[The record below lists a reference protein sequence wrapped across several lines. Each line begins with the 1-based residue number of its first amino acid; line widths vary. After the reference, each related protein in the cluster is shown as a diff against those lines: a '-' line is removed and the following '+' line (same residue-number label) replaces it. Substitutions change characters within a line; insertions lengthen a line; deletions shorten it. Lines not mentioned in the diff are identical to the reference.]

1 MWKIQTFFPGKKC
14 ENLFFFTKNFPQYL
28 PLDTWIAVSAN
39 LLPKVCHQETGKD
52 LKKKYQKDELISKST
67 SGHVECS
74 FENPS
79 RNFSPKGVDFL
90 AQTPRSVLNYIGFKK
105 TTFPQTFLWTRKLHF
120 SETCHFFFIT
130 QKSVTLKYEEG
141 FYIFF
146 FELDF
151 LSSRFLLDIW
161 YAFLRV
167 LLISFSQET
176 EIQWQNNT
184 SQKWYSPS
192 YGFSRQVEGSFDK
205 PKAQNVLVKRLEI
218 VWKKNILLQ
227 SYISFKRF
235 F

>member
-1 MWKIQTFFPGKKC
+1 MWKFQPFFPEKKC
-14 ENLFFFTKNFPQYL
+14 ENLFFFTKHFPQYL
-28 PLDTWIAVSAN
+28 PLDTWIAVSTN

-52 LKKKYQKDELISKST
+52 LKKKYQNDELSSKST

-90 AQTPRSVLNYIGFKK
+90 AQIPRSVLNYIGFKK

-120 SETCHFFFIT
+120 SEPCHFFFIT

-146 FELDF
+146 FQTDF

-167 LLISFSQET
+167 LLISFSQEA

-184 SQKWYSPS
+184 STKVIFP
-192 YGFSRQVEGSFDK
+192 F
-205 PKAQNVLVKRLEI
+205 I
-218 VWKKNILLQ
+218 
-227 SYISFKRF
+227 RF
-235 F
+235 L